1 MGRDRPGLAGR
12 DRPGPAGIGPGRR
25 RWEGRCA
32 RVDSDRA
39 MQWINRWDAQQQWY
53 MPDRE
58 ERFTALIDAVE
69 AGTGRDDPLVLDLGC
84 GPGSLAVRLL
94 DRMPGARVVAIDSDP
109 LLLTLGRAGYG
120 DRPRLRFADHD
131 LRTPGWAR
139 ALDLD
144 RPADAAVSTTAL
156 HWLRA
161 GALRAMYAEL
171 ATVLRP
177 GGLLLDGDHLKE
189 DEATA
194 PTLARLGAALSDRA
208 VQRLTGDGPGD
219 GHPGDGESGDG
230 SAGGRPGG
238 REDWK
243 AWWQAATTD
252 PELAGPAADRQQRR
266 LSEDHHGSESVL
278 LSEHVGALRAA
289 GFTEIG
295 TLWQY
300 GDNRILCAVMG
311 G

>member
-1 MGRDRPGLAGR
+1 
-12 DRPGPAGIGPGRR
+12 
-25 RWEGRCA
+25 
-32 RVDSDRA
+32 
-39 MQWINRWDAQQQWY
+39 MQWISRWDAQQQLY

-94 DRMPGARVVAIDSDP
+94 ERIPGAAVVAIDDDP
-109 LLLTLGRAGYG
+109 LLLALGRAAYG
-120 DRPRLRFADHD
+120 GRRGLSFADQD
-131 LRTPGWAR
+131 LRAPGWAGALALGR
-139 ALDLD
+139 A
-144 RPADAAVSTTAL
+144 ADAAVSTTAL

-171 ATVLRP
+171 AAVLRP

-208 VQRLTGDGPGD
+208 VQRLTGDGPGG

-243 AWWQAATTD
+243 AWWQAVTAD
-252 PELAGPAADRQQRR
+252 PELAGPAAERQRRR
-266 LSEDHHGSESVL
+266 LSEDHHGAESVL
-278 LSEHVGALRAA
+278 LGAHVTALRAA
-289 GFTEIG
+289 GFAEIG

-300 GDNRILCAVMG
+300 GDNRVLCAVTAS
-311 G
+311 